1 MFPSL
6 PLEVFAHGSFL
17 LVTRVY
23 GTVEAF
29 LEDRKT
35 LIRAVKE
42 VQALSFELEQEA
54 MQINGEWETDPDALY
69 LQHRADTSTDPSMQD
84 VLLS

>member
-6 PLEVFAHGSFL
+6 PLGVFAHGSF

-35 LIRAVKE
+35 LVRAVKE
-42 VQALSFELEQEA
+42 AQALSFELEQEA
-54 MQINGEWETDPDALY
+54 MQINGEWETTDPDALY